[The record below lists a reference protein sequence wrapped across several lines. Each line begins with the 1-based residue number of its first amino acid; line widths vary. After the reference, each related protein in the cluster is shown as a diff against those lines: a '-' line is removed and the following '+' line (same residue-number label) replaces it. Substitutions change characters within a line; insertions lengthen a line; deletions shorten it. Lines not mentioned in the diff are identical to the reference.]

1 MHVFKISFRVPTDLC
16 VVCFVWGGWLKG
28 TKGTK
33 GQFKM
38 TFFEKL
44 LKTTLQK
51 VILVLLF
58 GARRWG
64 IGGDLFVGGDT
75 YFGHVDFT
83 RVQRITYLTSNGT
96 GTTFLD
102 SAQVQFQVFVDPI
115 QDGFSSNKERTLH
128 HTDIVARGTHVFFV
142 AWGGEKG

>member
-1 MHVFKISFRVPTDLC
+1 MK
-16 VVCFVWGGWLKG
+16 
-28 TKGTK
+28 
-33 GQFKM
+33 

-128 HTDIVARGTHVFFV
+128 HTDIVARGTHVFFLLL
-142 AWGGEKG
+142 GGVRKDKC

>member
-1 MHVFKISFRVPTDLC
+1 MNNI
-16 VVCFVWGGWLKG
+16 
-28 TKGTK
+28 
-33 GQFKM
+33 
-38 TFFEKL
+38 FEKL

-142 AWGGEKG
+142 ASGG